1 MSPNSDRKGI
11 GHGLD
16 KKPILVLVLCYVA
29 AIFALDLADEKEA
42 EAILT
47 YCEEYLDQE

>member
-1 MSPNSDRKGI
+1 MGSTRNPYWSWSSATSP
-11 GHGLD
+11 
-16 KKPILVLVLCYVA
+16 P
-29 AIFALDLADEKEA
+29 IFALDLADEKEA